1 MRKILVLGSSG
12 FLGRNILER
21 ESEFDVTGSYYKE
34 KTTSKLIKIDL
45 NKHNVVKKNIFAHKP
60 DIVVDASQYDF
71 QNMDQ
76 NLAIETSKSN
86 AKNLISICNKIN
98 ANLLFI
104 SSDSVFDG
112 KRGNYTEKDNSHP
125 INLYG
130 KIKYAQEKS
139 IKENANNFLIVRTSL
154 LFGWGIKKWNFVTWV
169 INNLKKNKPIKVI
182 RDQYISPSYCPN
194 VAVIRDQ
201 YISPSYCPNVAD
213 MILDSIRLDLK
224 GIIHLAG
231 STQLTRLEFAKLVC
245 KTFFLDQNFLTP
257 IGLNETNLDLMRGN
271 KTTLNVDM
279 AKKLLKIKPLSAHKS
294 LEKMNE
300 NHGLTTN

>member
-12 FLGRNILER
+12 FLGRNIIER
-21 ESEFDVTGSYYKE
+21 ESEFDVMGSYYKE
-34 KTTSKLIKIDL
+34 KTTSELIKIDL

-112 KRGNYTEKDNSHP
+112 KRGNYTEQDNPHP
-125 INLYG
+125 MNLYG
-130 KIKYAQEKS
+130 KIKYEQEKS
-139 IKENANNFLIVRTSL
+139 IKENANNFLIIRTSL

-169 INNLKKNKPIKVI
+169 INNLKKNKPIKAI
-182 RDQYISPSYCPN
+182 KDQY
-194 VAVIRDQ
+194 V
-201 YISPSYCPNVAD
+201 SPSYCPNVAD
-213 MILDSIRLDLK
+213 MILDTIRLDLK

-245 KTFFLDQNFLTP
+245 NTFFLDQNFLTP
-257 IGLNETNLDLMRGN
+257 IGLNEINLAVMRGN

-294 LEKMNE
+294 LEKMKE
-300 NHGLTTN
+300 DHGLTTN